1 MKSSTEE
8 EKPFSSTSTL
18 SSPNEVIKNKVTPSN
33 SQVSTTQKRVT
44 FKLDDV
50 CRKSNSTSPAKTT
63 SVNKKEEINSRS
75 DYIWKEEN
83 HSMRLGL
90 SNCVQLLNERFPKNS
105 FVICLC
111 ILLNQLIL
119 SSYSFTHLTSGSL
132 FYLLLLVSSIKV
144 YRLNSNIRTAYYMK

>member
-1 MKSSTEE
+1 MTEE
-8 EKPFSSTSTL
+8 EKPKPFSSTSTL

-50 CRKSNSTSPAKTT
+50 SRKSSPAKTT
-63 SVNKKEEINSRS
+63 SVSKKEEINSRS

-105 FVICLC
+105 FVICFC
-111 ILLNQLIL
+111 IVLNQLIL

-132 FYLLLLVSSIKV
+132 FYLLLLSSIKV

>member
-1 MKSSTEE
+1 M
-8 EKPFSSTSTL
+8 
-18 SSPNEVIKNKVTPSN
+18 IKTKVTPSN

-50 CRKSNSTSPAKTT
+50 SRKSSPAKTT
-63 SVNKKEEINSRS
+63 SVSKKEEINSRS

-132 FYLLLLVSSIKV
+132 FYFLLLLSSIKV
-144 YRLNSNIRTAYYMK
+144 YRLNSNIRTAYYIK

>member
-1 MKSSTEE
+1 MKSSSEE

-18 SSPNEVIKNKVTPSN
+18 SSPNEVIKTKVTPSN

-50 CRKSNSTSPAKTT
+50 SRKSSTSPAKTT
-63 SVNKKEEINSRS
+63 SVSKKEEIKSRS

-105 FVICLC
+105 FVICFC

-132 FYLLLLVSSIKV
+132 FYLLLLSSIKV